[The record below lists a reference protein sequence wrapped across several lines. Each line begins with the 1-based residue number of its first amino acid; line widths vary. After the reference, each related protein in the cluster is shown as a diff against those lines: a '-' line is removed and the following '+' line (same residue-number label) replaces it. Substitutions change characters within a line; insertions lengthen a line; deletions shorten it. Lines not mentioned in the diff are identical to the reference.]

1 MKIARFEPWSL
12 VDLMHRDLNHPV
24 ANSANSG
31 WAPAI
36 DILEDKTGYLVRADL
51 PGVNPEDIEVSME
64 SGILTISGVRHA
76 ETRAEETDVR
86 RTERTTGRFSRRFT
100 LPETVD
106 AESIVAKTSNGV
118 LEISIPKLPEVQPR
132 RITVEAA

>member
-12 VDLMHRDLNHPV
+12 VDLMQRDLNRP
-24 ANSANSG
+24 ATNSADSG
-31 WAPAI
+31 WVPAI
-36 DILEDKTGYLVRADL
+36 DILEDKSGYLVRADL

-76 ETRAEETDVR
+76 PTRKEDTDVR
-86 RTERTTGRFSRRFT
+86 RTERTTGQFSRRFT

-106 AESIVAKTSNGV
+106 ADSIEAKTSNGV
-118 LEISIPKLPEVQPR
+118 LEISIPKRPEVQPR